1 MENWNVVYSHNIACT
16 EKQGFANGGVD
27 PEYVYAQK
35 IAQWL
40 GDDATAV
47 SDLERSD
54 REVLIGFVDRPEMNI
69 YLSKLGKN
77 QYGVCCA
84 GNKILV
90 AGHCVAA
97 VILACKHL
105 LEQNPQEVINGYD
118 YREICSQWITDFP
131 PYPGMYLG
139 MTDCCY
145 DNVEFV
151 YESDLQT
158 YDTYL
163 LGLIEKGYIKAYEN
177 EICDNRFA
185 RFVKNGT
192 FLSVSYSPSE
202 KLVRL
207 ISGSLSKNKFFD
219 SFGSF
224 FATEQIAQVNMTQ
237 MMLDYDGGS
246 FGMCYIITLEDG
258 SFVIF
263 DGGHVRV
270 VKGYPKTL
278 DYVRLYKLL
287 EEMNT
292 RPDGK
297 IIISA
302 WYMTHEHSDHFNVFY
317 WFCKE
322 YGDKVD
328 IRACGSCSCSDTV
341 AFNAKNPEFHT
352 TSGRLAQ
359 AAKWAGGFDL
369 VTLQTGDKFSLGG
382 VEFEILYTVDDLFPK
397 RLHYFNDSS
406 FVCKMT
412 YGGQSTMWLGD
423 ICAAPSEIL
432 TKRYTPAYLKS
443 DFVNMA
449 HHGLNGAH
457 WDLYEAI
464 DAKVL
469 LWSLWQKLAVKQLED
484 DADLSVEHI
493 QIARRLLLRENPPEC
508 YYHKRP
514 NYTFTLPYH
523 GAEGERVDR

>member
-1 MENWNVVYSHNIACT
+1 MENWKVVYSHKIAST

-27 PEYVYAQK
+27 PEYAYAQK

-40 GDDATAV
+40 GNATAI
-47 SDLERSD
+47 SDRERGE
-54 REVLIGFVDRPEMNI
+54 REVLIGFVERLEMNI
-69 YLSKLGKN
+69 YLSKLSKN
-77 QYGVCCA
+77 QFGVCRA
-84 GNKILV
+84 GSKILV

-97 VILACKHL
+97 VIKACKHL
-105 LEQNPQEVINGYD
+105 LDQNPDSITDGYD
-118 YREICSQWITDFP
+118 YRETCHEWIVDFP
-131 PYPGMYLG
+131 TYPGLYLG

-151 YESDLQT
+151 YESDRQT
-158 YDTYL
+158 YVTYL
-163 LGLIEKGYIKAYEN
+163 SSLMEKGYHKTFEN
-177 EICDNRFA
+177 EICDNYFA
-185 RFVKNGT
+185 RFTKDGI
-192 FLSVSYSPSE
+192 FLSVSYSGAE
-202 KLVRL
+202 KLVRV
-207 ISGSLSKNKFFD
+207 ISGSLAKNKFFD
-219 SFGSF
+219 SFGSY
-224 FATEQIAQVNMTQ
+224 FATEKIAQVNMTQ

-270 VKGYPKTL
+270 VNGYPKTY
-278 DYVRLYKLL
+278 DYVRLYTLL
-287 EEMNT
+287 QELNT
-292 RPDGK
+292 RPDSQ

-302 WYMTHEHSDHFNVFY
+302 WYMTHEHSDHFNLFY

-322 YGDKVD
+322 YGEKVT
-328 IRACGSCSCSDTV
+328 IRAYGSCSCSDTV

-369 VTLQTGDKFSLGG
+369 VTLQTGDRFTLAG
-382 VEFEILYTVDDLFPK
+382 VEFEILYTVDDLFPS

-423 ICAAPSEIL
+423 ICAAPSELL
-432 TKRYTPAYLKS
+432 TKRYSPDYLRS

-457 WDLYEAI
+457 WELYEAI

-469 LWSLWQKLAVKQLED
+469 LWSLWEKLAIKQLAD
-484 DADLSVEHI
+484 DADTSVEHI
-493 QIARRLLLRENPPEC
+493 QVAQRLLLKENPPEC
-508 YYHKRP
+508 YYHKRA
-514 NYTFTLPYH
+514 NYTFTLPYS
-523 GAEGERVDR
+523 GKEGERVDR